1 MKKFALH
8 IEREYNENDPLSE
21 MAIPIDD
28 LDLIESKELDK
39 ILATFVSK
47 TINNSLEELALV
59 CFNLHGFTLQNFFD
73 TEDNEYVFTRRTL
86 CDNEGNDKCAEF
98 RIYKA
103 KRNYSVYEDVDNPF

>member
-21 MAIPIDD
+21 MVIPIDD
-28 LDLIESKELDK
+28 LDLIEPKELDN
-39 ILATFVSK
+39 ILATFVCK
-47 TINNSLEELALV
+47 TIDTSLEELALV
-59 CFNLHGFTLQNFFD
+59 CFHLHGFTLQDFLD

-86 CDNEGNDKCAEF
+86 RDNEGNDKCAEF

-103 KRNYSVYEDVDNPF
+103 KRKYNVYEDVDNPF